1 MTRPV
6 RRSPL
11 QRASMLCLAL
21 AAAVTLSGCTI
32 GGTHWGRMAMRGP
45 AYKRLIPTY
54 TEAVGLQAEC
64 EARYDEEAAAGASGD
79 RLAAIAGLRDDA
91 RQLREDAAKGLEL
104 RRRMYWN
111 RKRIDKL
118 WSRYERLFPN
128 REVDLRYAYKKERMV
143 DRDEIRMRRTPLTH
157 EQRFSVLG
165 FRPWDI
171 PPEEMGI
178 YDVLGRPTISKA
190 PLKGKSTQWDSIIRD
205 DE

>member
-1 MTRPV
+1 MPRTA
-6 RRSPL
+6 RRNQL
-11 QRASMLCLAL
+11 RTASMICVSL
-21 AAAVTLSGCTI
+21 AAAVVLSGCTI

-64 EARYDEEAAAGASGD
+64 DARYEEEAAAGASGD
-79 RLAAIAGLRDDA
+79 RLTAITGLRDDA

-104 RRRMYWN
+104 RRRMLFN
-111 RKRIDKL
+111 RQRIDRL
-118 WSRYERLFPN
+118 WGRYERLFPN
-128 REVDLRYAYKKERMV
+128 REIDLRYAYKKERMV

-165 FRPWDI
+165 FKAWDI
-171 PPEEMGI
+171 PPEDMGV

-205 DE
+205 ED